1 MASASNPARTVG
13 QAFQRCGIGLHSG
26 KRSCVTVCAARAGQ
40 GRYFARTDLPGTPT
54 VSAQVDNV
62 SQTVLSSE
70 LASGPAR
77 VRTVEHLL
85 AALSASGISDARLAI
100 DGGEV
105 PLLDGS
111 ARDWVQAI
119 ASVGVVPAPTGVTAP
134 ASEALIAPT
143 TPVWV
148 QDGDA
153 FAAAMPGEW
162 RLSYGIDFEAPA
174 IGNQWHSWSPQ
185 RDDFAAEIAPAR
197 TFGLAHQIEQLRA
210 SGLLRGGSL
219 ENALVC
225 GDRGWL
231 NPPLRFAN
239 EPVRH
244 KLLDLI
250 GDLSLLGPLPRAHIL
265 AYKGSHALHW
275 RLAQALRASAT
286 G

>member
-1 MASASNPARTVG
+1 MAAQTVG
-13 QAFQRCGIGLHSG
+13 EAFQRCGIGLHSG
-26 KRSCVTVCAARAGQ
+26 ERTCVTVRAAPAGE
-40 GRYFARTDLPGTPT
+40 GRYFARTDLPATPT
-54 VSAQVDNV
+54 VPARTDNV

-70 LASGPAR
+70 LASGPVR

-85 AALSASGISDARLAI
+85 AALSASGISDARLEI

-111 ARDWVQAI
+111 ARDWMQAI
-119 ASVGVVPAPTGVTAP
+119 ASAGVVPAPVGKTPP
-134 ASEALIAPT
+134 ASEDPITPT
-143 TPVWV
+143 TPIWV

-153 FAAAMPGEW
+153 FAVAMPGEC

-174 IGNQWHSWSPQ
+174 IGNQWQSWSPQ
-185 RDDFAAEIAPAR
+185 QEDFATQIAPAR

-250 GDLSLLGPLPRAHIL
+250 GDLSLLGPLPRAHVL

-275 RLAQALRASAT
+275 RLAQALRAT